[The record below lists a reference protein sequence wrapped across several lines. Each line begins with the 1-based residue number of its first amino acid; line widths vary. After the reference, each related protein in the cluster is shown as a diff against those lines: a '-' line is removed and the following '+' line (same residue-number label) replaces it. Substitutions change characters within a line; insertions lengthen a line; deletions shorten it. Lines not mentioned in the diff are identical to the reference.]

1 MPFGPVNTSACRWP
15 GVIVTGGSNFAS
27 TARRGPVKLVAGML
41 LTIVMPRLVAVGFP
55 APSTVRIWTVSS
67 KLIGLARRTT
77 CALVSEV
84 PAGGRNVW
92 ANRWLPVMPAVL
104 LVAGQIPGPTGG
116 GPGGGPGGGGGDDGD
131 DAAAMQVP
139 F

>member
-41 LTIVMPRLVAVGFP
+41 LTIVVPRLVAVGFP

-92 ANRWLPVMPAVL
+92 ANRRLPEMADVL
-104 LVAGQIPGPTGG
+104 PDRLQIPGPVGG
-116 GPGGGPGGGGGDDGD
+116 GPDGAD
-131 DAAAMQVP
+131 GAAA
-139 F
+139 